1 VSGPDDKT
9 KLAPRPPEGGEATST
24 KPLGQQPSGPTDD
37 RTRSAVPDGDDR
49 THVIG
54 GDERTRIAEPASA
67 DRSAAAQ
74 APAEGA
80 GDATRA
86 MPAAPSAAPASS
98 TPTAAKAPAAAPTPA
113 ASDERTRVMAGGSTP
128 AAKPGAEG
136 ATIAMTQPKG
146 TQAGAAAVVPP
157 AAALGDD
164 VTVVRPQTR
173 RRPRLLTRD
182 ASSNVK
188 EHALGDQEITI
199 GRAST
204 CQIVLTNPEVS
215 RSHAR
220 IIQRPD
226 GTLLKVLGERRN
238 TYVNGQLVGSEHL
251 LRHGDVVELANERLI
266 YAEAAENPP
275 FEAAAE
281 GASAKRPFP
290 IAAVAAAAVVAVVGL
305 YLLLGGEEAPPPPA
319 PVAQPAAPPPP
330 AAPAVAE
337 AVAPAVIAEV
347 APAAAE
353 AAREAAAEAVR
364 EAAEKEAAKIAVQE
378 REQRIGKLIYEA
390 DIAFLENRLTT
401 PTEGSASYAYAEVL
415 KLDPA
420 NEHAKT
426 RIIAIIERY
435 LGWAEEAKGRGNRQR
450 ARLYADKAHY
460 VHGLAPGAGDAAAIE
475 SRITA
480 LGGGS

>member
-1 VSGPDDKT
+1 MS
-9 KLAPRPPEGGEATST
+9 
-24 KPLGQQPSGPTDD
+24 
-37 RTRSAVPDGDDR
+37 
-49 THVIG
+49 
-54 GDERTRIAEPASA
+54 
-67 DRSAAAQ
+67 
-74 APAEGA
+74 
-80 GDATRA
+80 
-86 MPAAPSAAPASS
+86 
-98 TPTAAKAPAAAPTPA
+98 
-113 ASDERTRVMAGGSTP
+113 GGSTP
-128 AAKPGAEG
+128 AAKPGSEG

-146 TQAGAAAVVPP
+146 TQAGAAA
-157 AAALGDD
+157 AAPRAETLGDD
-164 VTVVRPQTR
+164 VTVVRPQAR
-173 RRPRLLTRD
+173 RRPRLLARD
-182 ASSNVK
+182 ASGNVK
-188 EHALGDQEITI
+188 EHALGDQEMTI

-204 CQIVLTNPEVS
+204 CQIVLANPEIS

-238 TYVNGQLVGSEHL
+238 TYVNGQLVGSEQV

-281 GASAKRPFP
+281 GVSAKRPFP
-290 IAAVAAAAVVAVVGL
+290 IAAVAAAAVAAVGVYMLVGRQ
-305 YLLLGGEEAPPPPA
+305 EPPPPPP

-353 AAREAAAEAVR
+353 AAREAAAQAVR
-364 EAAEKEAAKIAVQE
+364 EAAEREAAKMAVQDRDE
-378 REQRIGKLIYEA
+378 RISKLLYEA

-420 NEHAKT
+420 NERARE
-426 RIIAIIERY
+426 RIIAIIDRY
-435 LGWAEEAKGRGNRQR
+435 LGWAEEAKGRGNRSR
-450 ARLYADKAHY
+450 AKLYADKAHY

>member
-24 KPLGQQPSGPTDD
+24 KPLGQQPPGQTDD
-37 RTRSAVPDGDDR
+37 RTRAAIPGGDDR
-49 THVIG
+49 THAIG
-54 GDERTRIAEPASA
+54 GDERTRVAEPASA
-67 DRSAAAQ
+67 DTAAAR
-74 APAEGA
+74 APAAGA

-86 MPAAPSAAPASS
+86 MPAASSATPAAP
-98 TPTAAKAPAAAPTPA
+98 TPAAARAPAAAPTPA
-113 ASDERTRVMAGGSTP
+113 APDERTRVMSGGSTTP

-146 TQAGAAAVVPP
+146 TQAGAAAAAPP
-157 AAALGDD
+157 AAPLGDD

-182 ASSNVK
+182 ASGNVK
-188 EHALGDQEITI
+188 EHALGDQEMTI
-199 GRAST
+199 GRASS
-204 CQIVLTNPEVS
+204 CQIVLASPEVS

-238 TYVNGQLVGSEHL
+238 TYVNGQLVGSEQL
-251 LRHGDVVELANERLI
+251 LRHGDVVELANERLV

-275 FEAAAE
+275 FEAAGEA
-281 GASAKRPFP
+281 ASAKRPFP
-290 IAAVAAAAVVAVVGL
+290 IAAVAAAAVVAAVGV
-305 YLLLGGEEAPPPPA
+305 YLLIGGDEAPPPPT

-353 AAREAAAEAVR
+353 AAREAAAQAVR
-364 EAAEKEAAKIAVQE
+364 DAAEKEAAKIAAQE
-378 REQRIGKLIYEA
+378 REQRIGKLVYEA

-420 NEHAKT
+420 NEHAKE
-426 RIIAIIERY
+426 RIIAIIDRY

-450 ARLYADKAHY
+450 ARLYADKARY
-460 VHGLAPGAGDAAAIE
+460 VHELAPGAGDAAAIE
-475 SRITA
+475 SRIGA